1 MTDCFGE
8 FSSCCCGTLDDAEI
22 IGHQWPSLPHLATNK
37 QTTNKPLLIKQKQ
50 TLKDK
55 IPESDQCLFDKQME
69 NQINTWTTI
78 HLHNAVWQ
86 MLFYFSA
93 HERPWIKWPDRSEW
107 VNNLTIQFVR
117 MGVANDWVTDGRVR
131 QCILSSK
138 STIWPGE
145 PKTFIATSSN
155 SCLLTPLLN
164 WSPLPEE
171 DPAPSTNGRPPRAAI
186 IQLFIGLSGCCRG
199 FEGIFWGVFHS
210 WRARAIYP
218 AHPQPITLLYP
229 WQL

>member
-1 MTDCFGE
+1 
-8 FSSCCCGTLDDAEI
+8 
-22 IGHQWPSLPHLATNK
+22 
-37 QTTNKPLLIKQKQ
+37 
-50 TLKDK
+50 
-55 IPESDQCLFDKQME
+55 ME

-78 HLHNAVWQ
+78 HLHNALWQ

-131 QCILSSK
+131 QCILSSR

-155 SCLLTPLLN
+155 SCLLTPFTQLEPVAWRGSSTLN
-164 WSPLPEE
+164 KWSTTTSGNYSVIHWTEWVLP
-171 DPAPSTNGRPPRAAI
+171 G
-186 IQLFIGLSGCCRG
+186 
-199 FEGIFWGVFHS
+199 FWGNILGCFPLLAGKSHLPSPSSTHHTFIPMTAVN
-210 WRARAIYP
+210 
-218 AHPQPITLLYP
+218 QPK
-229 WQL
+229 Q